1 MLERLSWK
9 RLVFELILCCIPAFL
24 LGAFLGHL
32 PWFLLAS
39 VTGLLIWHFW
49 NLLRLSWW
57 LWVDRSMTP
66 PPGSGSWEPLLY
78 GLHQMQMRNK
88 KRRREL
94 GSLIKRFRSGA
105 ESLPDAVI
113 LTTEEGTIF
122 WCNGLAQQLLG
133 LRWPDD
139 NGQNILNL
147 LRYPEFTLYLKK
159 RDFTRPHNLKLN
171 NGRHLEI
178 RVMPYSDKQWL
189 MVARDVTQMHQLEG
203 ARRNFFANVSHELRT
218 PLTVLQGYLEMMQEQ
233 TLEGAP
239 REKALHTMREQ
250 THRMEGL
257 VKQLKVNHA
266 EAMKTITK
274 HDRELMEKIRLYR
287 IQTQDQRDEL
297 NKEKEEL
304 ADQKKDLE
312 KKQEELQALEEENQ
326 KLIDELNVQSSETE
340 SDLAAAEAA
349 KEDYVSQLDQLIA
362 DRNAQAEKEEEARR
376 QAEANQNA
384 ANNNSG
390 SGNTSSGSGNTSD
403 VLNTGDLSFSWPLA
417 GYGYGSITQ
426 YFGGMFSGSPHGGVD
441 IGVPYGTPIYAAESG
456 QVISAEYH
464 WSWGNNVLIWH
475 NGTYSTRYAHCSS
488 LAVSAGEYVE
498 KGQIVGYVGS
508 TGQSTG
514 NHLHFEVY
522 QNGTRVDPLNFV

>member
-9 RLVFELILCCIPAFL
+9 RLVFELILSCIPAL
-24 LGAFLGHL
+24 ILGAVFGYL
-32 PWFLLAS
+32 PWFLLVA
-39 VTGLLIWHFW
+39 VTGLLVWHFW

-178 RVMPYSDKQWL
+178 RVMPYSDRQWL

-250 THRMEGL
+250 TFRMEGL
-257 VKQLKVNHA
+257 VKQLLTLSKIEAAPSLALNDIIDVPMMLRVVEREAQTLSHNQHTLAFDVDNMLKVLGSEDELRSAISNLVYNAVNHTPQGTHITVRWQHTPAGA
-266 EAMKTITK
+266 EFSVEDNGPGIGPEHLPRLTERFYRVDKARSRQTGGSGLGLAIVK
-274 HDRELMEKIRLYR
+274 HAVSHHDSRLDIESTLGKGTR
-287 IQTQDQRDEL
+287 FSFVL
-297 NKEKEEL
+297 
-304 ADQKKDLE
+304 
-312 KKQEELQALEEENQ
+312 
-326 KLIDELNVQSSETE
+326 SER
-340 SDLAAAEAA
+340 
-349 KEDYVSQLDQLIA
+349 LIA
-362 DRNAQAEKEEEARR
+362 KK
-376 QAEANQNA
+376 
-384 ANNNSG
+384 
-390 SGNTSSGSGNTSD
+390 
-403 VLNTGDLSFSWPLA
+403 
-417 GYGYGSITQ
+417 
-426 YFGGMFSGSPHGGVD
+426 
-441 IGVPYGTPIYAAESG
+441 
-456 QVISAEYH
+456 SA
-464 WSWGNNVLIWH
+464 
-475 NGTYSTRYAHCSS
+475 
-488 LAVSAGEYVE
+488 
-498 KGQIVGYVGS
+498 
-508 TGQSTG
+508 
-514 NHLHFEVY
+514 
-522 QNGTRVDPLNFV
+522 

>member
-9 RLVFELILCCIPAFL
+9 RLVFELILCCIPAFI
-24 LGAFLGHL
+24 LGAFLGYL

-178 RVMPYSDKQWL
+178 RVMPYSDQQWL

-257 VKQLKVNHA
+257 VKQLLTLSKIEAAPSLALNDTIDVPMMLRVVEREAQTLSHKMHQLTFEVDNTLKVLGSEDELRSAISNLVYNAVNHTPAGTDIVVRWQHTPTGA
-266 EAMKTITK
+266 EFSVEDNGPGIAPEHIP
-274 HDRELMEKIRLYR
+274 RL
-287 IQTQDQRDEL
+287 T
-297 NKEKEEL
+297 
-304 ADQKKDLE
+304 
-312 KKQEELQALEEENQ
+312 
-326 KLIDELNVQSSETE
+326 
-340 SDLAAAEAA
+340 
-349 KEDYVSQLDQLIA
+349 
-362 DRNAQAEKEEEARR
+362 
-376 QAEANQNA
+376 
-384 ANNNSG
+384 
-390 SGNTSSGSGNTSD
+390 
-403 VLNTGDLSFSWPLA
+403 
-417 GYGYGSITQ
+417 
-426 YFGGMFSGSPHGGVD
+426 
-441 IGVPYGTPIYAAESG
+441 
-456 QVISAEYH
+456 
-464 WSWGNNVLIWH
+464 
-475 NGTYSTRYAHCSS
+475 
-488 LAVSAGEYVE
+488 
-498 KGQIVGYVGS
+498 
-508 TGQSTG
+508 
-514 NHLHFEVY
+514 
-522 QNGTRVDPLNFV
+522 

>member
-9 RLVFELILCCIPAFL
+9 RLVFELILCCIPAFI
-24 LGAFLGHL
+24 LGAFLGYL

-147 LRYPEFTLYLKK
+147 LRYPEFTQYLKK

-178 RVMPYSDKQWL
+178 RVMPYSDRQWL

-257 VKQLKVNHA
+257 VKQLLTLSKI
-266 EAMKTITK
+266 EAAPTLALNDTIDVPMMLRVVKREAQTLSHKKT
-274 HDRELMEKIRLYR
+274 
-287 IQTQDQRDEL
+287 
-297 NKEKEEL
+297 
-304 ADQKKDLE
+304 
-312 KKQEELQALEEENQ
+312 
-326 KLIDELNVQSSETE
+326 S
-340 SDLAAAEAA
+340 SDL
-349 KEDYVSQLDQLIA
+349 
-362 DRNAQAEKEEEARR
+362 
-376 QAEANQNA
+376 
-384 ANNNSG
+384 
-390 SGNTSSGSGNTSD
+390 
-403 VLNTGDLSFSWPLA
+403 
-417 GYGYGSITQ
+417 
-426 YFGGMFSGSPHGGVD
+426 
-441 IGVPYGTPIYAAESG
+441 
-456 QVISAEYH
+456 
-464 WSWGNNVLIWH
+464 
-475 NGTYSTRYAHCSS
+475 
-488 LAVSAGEYVE
+488 
-498 KGQIVGYVGS
+498 
-508 TGQSTG
+508 
-514 NHLHFEVY
+514 
-522 QNGTRVDPLNFV
+522 

>member
-9 RLVFELILCCIPAFL
+9 RLVFELILCCIPAFI

-39 VTGLLIWHFW
+39 VTGLLIWHFL

-66 PPGSGSWEPLLY
+66 PHGSGSWEPLLY

-105 ESLPDAVI
+105 ESLPDAVV
-113 LTTEEGTIF
+113 LTTEEGAIF
-122 WCNGLAQQLLG
+122 WCNGLAQQILN

-139 NGQNILNL
+139 SGQNILNL
-147 LRYPEFTLYLKK
+147 LRYPEFANYLKQ
-159 RDFTRPHNLKLN
+159 RDFSKPLNLVLN
-171 NGRHLEI
+171 NARHLEI

-257 VKQLKVNHA
+257 VKQLLTLSKIEAAPTLALNHTIDVPMMLRVVEREAQTLSQHKHQFHFEIDETLKVLGNEDQLRSAMSNLVYNAVNHTP
-266 EAMKTITK
+266 EGTLITVRWQHAPHGALFSVEDNGPGISPEHLPRLTERFYRVDKARSRQTGGSGLGLAIVK
-274 HDRELMEKIRLYR
+274 HAVNHHDSRLDITSELGKGSCFSFLLPER
-287 IQTQDQRDEL
+287 
-297 NKEKEEL
+297 
-304 ADQKKDLE
+304 
-312 KKQEELQALEEENQ
+312 
-326 KLIDELNVQSSETE
+326 
-340 SDLAAAEAA
+340 
-349 KEDYVSQLDQLIA
+349 LIA
-362 DRNAQAEKEEEARR
+362 K
-376 QAEANQNA
+376 
-384 ANNNSG
+384 NS
-390 SGNTSSGSGNTSD
+390 
-403 VLNTGDLSFSWPLA
+403 
-417 GYGYGSITQ
+417 
-426 YFGGMFSGSPHGGVD
+426 
-441 IGVPYGTPIYAAESG
+441 E
-456 QVISAEYH
+456 
-464 WSWGNNVLIWH
+464 
-475 NGTYSTRYAHCSS
+475 
-488 LAVSAGEYVE
+488 
-498 KGQIVGYVGS
+498 
-508 TGQSTG
+508 
-514 NHLHFEVY
+514 
-522 QNGTRVDPLNFV
+522 

>member
-1 MLERLSWK
+1 MERLSWK
-9 RLVFELILCCIPAFL
+9 RLCFELILCCIPAL
-24 LGAFLGHL
+24 ILGAVIGYL
-32 PWFLLAS
+32 PWFLLAA

-105 ESLPDAVI
+105 ESLPDAVV
-113 LTTEEGTIF
+113 LTTEEGAMF

-147 LRYPEFTLYLKK
+147 LRYPEFAQYLKK
-159 RDFTRPHNLKLN
+159 RDFTRPHNLVMN

-178 RVMPYSDKQWL
+178 RVMPYSDQQWL

-250 THRMEGL
+250 TQRMEGL
-257 VKQLKVNHA
+257 VKQLLTLSRIEAAPTLALNETIDVPMMLRMLEREAQTLSQQQHQLTFEVDNSLKVRGSTDELRSAISNLVYNAVNHTPPGTHITVRWQHAPTGA
-266 EAMKTITK
+266 EFSVEDDGPGIGPEHIPRLTERFYRVDKARSRQTGGSGLGLAIVK
-274 HDRELMEKIRLYR
+274 HAINHHDSRLD
-287 IQTQDQRDEL
+287 I
-297 NKEKEEL
+297 
-304 ADQKKDLE
+304 
-312 KKQEELQALEEENQ
+312 
-326 KLIDELNVQSSETE
+326 
-340 SDLAAAEAA
+340 
-349 KEDYVSQLDQLIA
+349 VSTPGKSTRFSFVIPERLIA
-362 DRNAQAEKEEEARR
+362 S
-376 QAEANQNA
+376 
-384 ANNNSG
+384 NS
-390 SGNTSSGSGNTSD
+390 
-403 VLNTGDLSFSWPLA
+403 A
-417 GYGYGSITQ
+417 
-426 YFGGMFSGSPHGGVD
+426 
-441 IGVPYGTPIYAAESG
+441 
-456 QVISAEYH
+456 
-464 WSWGNNVLIWH
+464 
-475 NGTYSTRYAHCSS
+475 
-488 LAVSAGEYVE
+488 
-498 KGQIVGYVGS
+498 
-508 TGQSTG
+508 
-514 NHLHFEVY
+514 
-522 QNGTRVDPLNFV
+522 